1 MECPVC
7 GCLVDLGEVQADVEL
22 VTCDCCGT
30 VWLSEH
36 EEIQRILVG
45 TED

>member
-7 GCLVDLGEVQADVEL
+7 GCHADVEEHAGDFQL
-22 VTCDCCGT
+22 VACACCDA
-30 VWLSEH
+30 VWLVVRDEL
-36 EEIQRILVG
+36 ERILVG